1 MNYLSFRIWIHLSWT
16 NWNSRLLLSVP
27 TWKMWIWR
35 KSISTTA
42 LRKNDFITTLM
53 FLFLHSCHMGSKK
66 FFSGLWHTPLLVFIP
81 DVHVIFWMTN
91 LLEIQL
97 FLLWLSLQ
105 WASANKI
112 NLYLSLI
119 ETIES
124 YLQSSFQLYTRYDLM
139 HQQISKI
146 FLWTISLV
154 SMLVFTVSPFSESC
168 KDCMDC
174 LLSNCVKTVEIIVVR
189 MWKGS
194 FLRYNQCSTYLL
206 TQKSD

>member
-1 MNYLSFRIWIHLSWT
+1 MSYGKQAILFWFVTHSFSVQKLWI
-16 NWNSRLLLSVP
+16 LSVC
-27 TWKMWIWR
+27 
-35 KSISTTA
+35 
-42 LRKNDFITTLM
+42 
-53 FLFLHSCHMGSKK
+53 LHARENC
-66 FFSGLWHTPLLVFIP
+66 IP

-97 FLLWLSLQ
+97 FLLWLSLW

-174 LLSNCVKTVEIIVVR
+174 LLSNCAKTVEIIVVR
-189 MWKGS
+189 VWKGS
-194 FLRYNQCSTYLL
+194 FLRYNQCFTYLL
-206 TQKSD
+206 THRSD